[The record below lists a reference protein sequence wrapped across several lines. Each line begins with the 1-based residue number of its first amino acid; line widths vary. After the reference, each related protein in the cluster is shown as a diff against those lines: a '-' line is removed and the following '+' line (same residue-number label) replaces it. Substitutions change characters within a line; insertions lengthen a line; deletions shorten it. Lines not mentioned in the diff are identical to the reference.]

1 MSMSMLSCV
10 FIVKEKHQS
19 MAAVKSGE
27 DKIEALETEL
37 DYLKV
42 QLKVG
47 GGSSSAADSSTTE
60 FPSGT
65 SLIEPICCNGTQIFS
80 LLCNRVLIERSYC
93 VLDVG
98 EVIVNMFLMLYFAC
112 LWVQNKS
119 KI

>member
-1 MSMSMLSCV
+1 MSLYVLVCLSMSMSMLSCV
-10 FIVKEKHQS
+10 FLVKEKHQS

-60 FPSGT
+60 FSSGT
-65 SLIEPICCNGTQIFS
+65 SLIEPIFCDESQIVS
-80 LLCNRVLIERSYC
+80 LLCNRVFIERSY
-93 VLDVG
+93 
-98 EVIVNMFLMLYFAC
+98 
-112 LWVQNKS
+112 
-119 KI
+119 

>member
-1 MSMSMLSCV
+1 MSIYVWMSMFLYAMICLSMSCMSMPMLSCV

-60 FPSGT
+60 FSSGT
-65 SLIEPICCNGTQIFS
+65 SLMEPVFCDESPIFS
-80 LLCNRVLIERSYC
+80 LLCNRVFIERSYC
-93 VLDVG
+93 V
-98 EVIVNMFLMLYFAC
+98 
-112 LWVQNKS
+112 
-119 KI
+119 